1 VRIVQLGKYYPP
13 AAGGIETY
21 TRTLAHAE
29 AELGADVTVVA
40 INHLAADGRDATF
53 RAALRTPTVEEAD
66 GPVRVH
72 RVGRLA
78 NVARLDVAPG
88 LARLLRR
95 LERDRPDVWHVHTPN
110 PTMLLA
116 LAWNPGLRPLV
127 VTHHADVVRQ
137 RVLRHA
143 MRPVERRVYARAD
156 ALLASSP
163 PYVEGSAALRRERAR
178 VSVVPFGIDLAPFA
192 AVPPGDVAAVR
203 ARHPGPL
210 WVAVGRLIYY
220 KALDVALRA
229 LRDVPGTLIVVG
241 VGPMAAPWKRLAVEL
256 GVADRVVFRGAVP
269 FGELVVLYHAAT
281 ALWFPSDAR
290 SEAFGIV
297 QVEAM
302 ASGCPV
308 INAQIARSGV
318 PWVSR
323 HEETGLTVPVDDA
336 AALAAAARRLVEDPA
351 LRARLS
357 TAARAAAR
365 ARFDHRAMARR
376 ILDLYE
382 GIVEGRRGRGA
393 AAAARAPTLVEPP
406 APRATSWDS

>member
-1 VRIVQLGKYYPP
+1 MRIVQLGKYYPP
-13 AAGGIETY
+13 ASGGIETY
-21 TRTLAHAE
+21 TRTLAHAQ

-40 INHLAADGRDATF
+40 INHRDAEGGDATF
-53 RAALRTPTVEEAD
+53 RPTVATPTTTEAD
-66 GPVRVH
+66 GPVLVH

-88 LARLLRR
+88 LARVLRR
-95 LERDRPDVWHVHTPN
+95 LERARPDVWHVHTPN

-116 LAWNPGLRPLV
+116 LAWNPGLAPLV
-127 VTHHADVVRQ
+127 VTHHADIVRQ

-143 MRPVERRVYARAD
+143 MRPVERRAYARAD

-163 PYVEGSAALRRERAR
+163 PYVEGSVALTRERAK

-192 AVPPGDVAAVR
+192 SVPEDAVAAVR
-203 ARHPGPL
+203 ARHPGPIWL
-210 WVAVGRLIYY
+210 SVGRLIHY

-241 VGPMAAPWKRLAVEL
+241 VGPMAAPWRRLAAEL
-256 GVADRVVFRGAVP
+256 GVAERVVFRGAVS
-269 FGELVVLYHAAT
+269 FDELVGLYHAAT
-281 ALWFPSDAR
+281 ALWFPSDTR
-290 SEAFGIV
+290 GEAFGIV

-302 ASGCPV
+302 AAGCPV
-308 INAQIARSGV
+308 INAQIPWSGV

-323 HEETGLTVPVDDA
+323 HDETGLTVPVDDPTA
-336 AALAAAARRLVEDPA
+336 FAAAARRLVGEPG

-357 TAARAAAR
+357 GAARAAAH

-382 GIVEGRRGRGA
+382 EILAGRRARRA
-393 AAAARAPTLVEPP
+393 TTPSRAAARVDPP
-406 APRATSWDS
+406 VPRGT